1 MLNTPM
7 PPRGANALLL
17 GRYSS
22 EHQNPLSADDQI
34 AACVEVCEK
43 FGWTVRGTYK
53 DEAKSGRSVAK
64 RSGYLAMMAAAEQG
78 PVDVIVATSLD
89 RIGRNAREL
98 HDARD
103 RLLDANAV
111 IYTLDR
117 GVMDRMQFA
126 IFAELAQFE
135 SEKIATRVSFG
146 HRAAAKRGKVMG
158 DVAYGYRAAMDPD
171 GNRRVE
177 IDPPTAAIVLRI
189 NQDYAAGLSPVKIAA
204 ALTAEGVPTPEGLAV
219 WSPNTILGTRR
230 SGNGLLRNPLHDG
243 RIVFGKTKVRLDP
256 KTGRFIKRKAA
267 KEELVETDAPWLRIL
282 PEELWRQV
290 QDLLLQR
297 AFTWDKRQ
305 GDEEADPDSPKV
317 SSDEPTLTPPHMN
330 RRPTYLL
337 TGLTK
342 CGVCGGAFALT
353 TAKLG
358 CVNLRVG
365 ACDNSR
371 RVEREDLE
379 RVVLEGLKGRLAQAH
394 IISWFLPEYL
404 QEAERAAQEG
414 AGKATLQ
421 RAHLEEVERE
431 IANLLKQARAGA
443 EGYAA
448 KLLNDNLASL
458 GLKQER
464 LARELRVARPAPPP
478 PLDADAATGKL
489 HALLDDLGAALQ
501 GDERDATR
509 ARDIIRTFIHRIVVT
524 PIAPEGRPD
533 GRGCGP
539 VRITVEG
546 AISTLVDHAL
556 LDRKILH
563 SRSTGAV
570 HNPPTLGFRYYVDL
584 DRRLSLAQEGV
595 YADQAVLARR
605 LEETEVPLRRQDLLA
620 ALYDDPGRDPGRD
633 SDDTALLER
642 RLDFALRALRRSQ
655 WVRSVGQGTE
665 ASWVWNGRDLSDED
679 WLDRFR
685 RPAAFPPPLRAVRV
699 SPPQAHVV
707 VIGHAIPDPVDAT
720 ANPSPS
726 RSQKPYHPGRRK
738 RAQQP

>member
-7 PPRGANALLL
+7 PPRGANALAL

-64 RSGYLAMMAAAEQG
+64 RSGYLAMMAAAEEG

-135 SEKIATRVSFG
+135 SEKIANRVSFG

-171 GNRRVE
+171 GSRRVE

-189 NQDYAAGLSPVKIAA
+189 NQDYAAGMSPVKIAA
-204 ALTAEGVPTPEGLAV
+204 ALTAEGIPTPEGLAV
-219 WSPNTILGTRR
+219 WSPNTILGTKR

-243 RIVFGKTKVRLDP
+243 RIVFGKTKVRLEP
-256 KTGRFIKRKAA
+256 KTGKFIKRKAA
-267 KEELVETDAPWLRIL
+267 KEEMVETDARWLRIL

-290 QDLLLQR
+290 QDILASR
-297 AFTWDKRQ
+297 TF
-305 GDEEADPDSPKV
+305 
-317 SSDEPTLTPPHMN
+317 TPPRMN

-358 CVNLRVG
+358 CVNLHVG

-394 IISWFLPEYL
+394 IIAWFLPEYL
-404 QEAERAAQEG
+404 QEAERAAKEG

-421 RAHLEEVERE
+421 RTRLEEVERE

-464 LARELRVARPAPPP
+464 LARELRLARPAPPP
-478 PLDADAATGKL
+478 PLDADAATAKL

-509 ARDIIRTFIHRIVVT
+509 ARDIIRTFIHRIVVI

-570 HNPPTLGFRYYVDL
+570 HSPPTLGFLYYVDL
-584 DRRLSLAQEGV
+584 DRRLSLTQEGV

-620 ALYDDPGRDPGRD
+620 ALHDDPGSETTPDE
-633 SDDTALLER
+633 TALLER
-642 RLDFALRALRRSQ
+642 RLDFALRALRRAE
-655 WVRSVGQGTE
+655 WVRCLGMGPGAT
-665 ASWVWNGRDLSDED
+665 WVWNGRDLSDED
-679 WLDRFR
+679 WLDRLR
-685 RPAAFPPPLRAVRV
+685 RPDAFPPPLRAVRV

-707 VIGHAIPDPVDAT
+707 VIGHVAPDPAQTCAD
-720 ANPSPS
+720 PLPG
-726 RSQKPYHPGRRK
+726 RGKRPHHPGRRT
-738 RAQQP
+738 RALKDSEQP

>member
-7 PPRGANALLL
+7 PPRGANALVL

-64 RSGYLAMMAAAEQG
+64 RSGYLAMMAAAEEG

-135 SEKIATRVSFG
+135 SEKIANRVSFG

-158 DVAYGYRAAMDPD
+158 DVAYGYRAAMEPD
-171 GNRRVE
+171 GSRRVE
-177 IDPPTAAIVLRI
+177 IDPLTAPIVLRI
-189 NQDYAAGLSPVKIAA
+189 NQDYAAGMSPVKIAA

-219 WSPNTILGTRR
+219 WSPNTILGTKR

-256 KTGRFIKRKAA
+256 KTGKFIKRKAA
-267 KEELVETDAPWLRIL
+267 KEEMVETDAPWLRIL

-290 QDLLLQR
+290 QDILASR
-297 AFTWDKRQ
+297 TF
-305 GDEEADPDSPKV
+305 
-317 SSDEPTLTPPHMN
+317 TPPRMN

-404 QEAERAAQEG
+404 QEAERAAKEG
-414 AGKATLQ
+414 AGKAALQ
-421 RAHLEEVERE
+421 HTRLEEVERE
-431 IANLLKQARAGA
+431 IANLLRQVRAGA
-443 EGYAA
+443 SGYAA
-448 KLLNDNLASL
+448 KLLNDNLESL
-458 GLKQER
+458 GLEQER
-464 LARELRVARPAPPP
+464 LSRELRAPKPAAPR

-489 HALLDDLGAALQ
+489 HALLDDLGDALQ

-524 PIAPEGRPD
+524 PIVPEGRPD

-556 LDRKILH
+556 LDRKVLH

-570 HNPPTLGFRYYVDL
+570 HSLPTLGFRYYVDL

-620 ALYDDPGRDPGRD
+620 ALHDDPGSETTSEDA
-633 SDDTALLER
+633 ALLER
-642 RLDFALRALRRSQ
+642 RLDFAMRALRRAQ
-655 WVRSVGQGTE
+655 WVRSVGQGAY
-665 ASWVWNGRDLSDED
+665 ASWVWNGRDLSDEED
-679 WLDRFR
+679 GDPRVLVLIKG
-685 RPAAFPPPLRAVRV
+685 PASSAIFPPRLAGHRSTVRP
-699 SPPQAHVV
+699 SSSHHPQTSWA
-707 VIGHAIPDPVDAT
+707 GEALAG
-720 ANPSPS
+720 
-726 RSQKPYHPGRRK
+726 RSGQAAAG
-738 RAQQP
+738 AAS